1 MTKGN
6 ITSDVKLI
14 LSSDMGFPG
23 GLDSKEPICNA
34 GDPGSIPG
42 SEDHL
47 EKGTATYS
55 NILAWRSPW
64 TEEPGRLQSMG
75 LQRVWHDWAA
85 ITLIFHPLI
94 HDKKGIS
101 PLRYFRNRSTY
112 VCTTDFQQKC
122 KGDSIEKGWSF
133 QQMVLEQWAIA
144 MQRNKFLSILM
155 PCSKIIVKYVIDLK
169 VKLNIVKLSE
179 ENVGEKCRTL
189 VLC

>member
-1 MTKGN
+1 MQETQVQSLDQK
-6 ITSDVKLI
+6 ITWKREQL
-14 LSSDMGFPG
+14 
-23 GLDSKEPICNA
+23 PIPIFLLGEAHGRRNLA
-34 GDPGSIPG
+34 G
-42 SEDHL
+42 
-47 EKGTATYS
+47 Y
-55 NILAWRSPW
+55 SPW
-64 TEEPGRLQSMG
+64 GCKE
-75 LQRVWHDWAA
+75 WHDWAA
-85 ITLIFHPLI
+85 ITLIFHLLI

-122 KGDSIEKGWSF
+122 KGNSIEKGWSF
-133 QQMVLEQWAIA
+133 QQMVLERWDIA

-189 VLC
+189 LLC